1 MATKTDP
8 KKSGTST
15 GVDGKKRD
23 SGAAPQPPKANTPTT
38 TKGDTSDSARNNGT
52 INPRPS

>member
-8 KKSGTST
+8 KKSGTSA

-23 SGAAPQPPKANTPTT
+23 SGAAPQPPKANKSTT
-38 TKGDTSDSARNNGT
+38 NKGDTSDSARNNGT